1 MAARARHAG
10 ARVVRIEEA
19 APPAHDPVELHRAF
33 RRHKR
38 KRLARIE
45 HRRGLVRARR
55 RFWILISALL
65 VLALFLSVT
74 IWEQI
79 QSMFGI

>member
-1 MAARARHAG
+1 MAVSAPRHH
-10 ARVVRIEEA
+10 
-19 APPAHDPVELHRAF
+19 APPRPRTDAPPVEDPVAVHRAF
-33 RRHKR
+33 RHHRH

-45 HRRGLVRARR
+45 QRRESRRAGR
-55 RFWILISALL
+55 RFWILLGSLF
-65 VLALFLSVT
+65 VLAVFLSVT